1 MFLDSKNH
9 SIGHKIHHMHRNA
22 IYVLTISVAG
32 LIALG
37 LVMLFSTSAF
47 AQESHSNMYLFVKR
61 QGMWL
66 IVGLV
71 LAVAVCF
78 VDYHFWVKYWWV
90 FFSAAAFLLVLCFIP
105 PIGLRINGSS
115 RWISLGFG
123 VVQPSELAKV
133 ASIFFLAWWFSRK
146 NINFTSFKT
155 GLAYPLGIL
164 SVLMG
169 LIALEVDIGNSAL
182 IGGTAVAIL
191 FIAGAALR
199 WLGLL
204 ICGGLGTI
212 FLIAMNVSERQGRLL
227 AFMNPEKY
235 KLGEGLQQWQALIAF
250 GSGGV
255 EGLGLGEG
263 RQKMLYLP
271 YAHTD
276 FIFPMIGEELGLYAT
291 LLTVLAYLLIC
302 LCGSL
307 VASNA
312 KDDTGRLLGIGA
324 VTLITLQACV
334 NIGVTT
340 SLLPNKGMPL
350 PFISYGGS
358 NLVVCL
364 FLIGLLVNIHRQGRP
379 LISHFAPALTRPH
392 FEPRI

>member
-1 MFLDSKNH
+1 
-9 SIGHKIHHMHRNA
+9 MHRNA
-22 IYVLTISVAG
+22 IYVLTLSVAG

-47 AQESHSNMYLFVKR
+47 AEESKSDMYFFVKR

-66 IVGLV
+66 CVGLV
-71 LAVAVCF
+71 VAMVASF
-78 VDYHFWVKYWWV
+78 VDYHFWIKYWWA
-90 FFSAAAFLLVLCFIP
+90 FFAAAALLLVLCFIP

-115 RWISLGFG
+115 RWINLGFG
-123 VVQPSELAKV
+123 VVQPSELAKI
-133 ASIFFLAWWFSRK
+133 ASIFFLAWWFSRT
-146 NINFTSFKT
+146 NVSFSAFTT
-155 GLAYPLGIL
+155 GLAYPMGILGI
-164 SVLMG
+164 LMG
-169 LIALEVDIGNSAL
+169 LIVLEVDIGNTAL
-182 IGGTAVAIL
+182 IGGTAVAVL

-199 WLGLL
+199 WLGTL
-204 ICGGLGTI
+204 ICCGLGGI
-212 FLIAMNVSERQGRLL
+212 FLVAMNVSERQGRLL
-227 AFMNPEKY
+227 AFMHPEKY
-235 KLGEGLQQWQALIAF
+235 SLGEGLQQWQALIAF

-255 EGLGLGEG
+255 DGLGLGEG

-312 KDDTGRLLGIGA
+312 KDDVGRLLGIGA
-324 VTLITLQACV
+324 VIMITLQACV

-358 NLVVCL
+358 NMVVCL

-379 LISHFAPALTRPH
+379 LVSHFAPALTRPH

>member
-1 MFLDSKNH
+1 
-9 SIGHKIHHMHRNA
+9 MHRNA
-22 IYVLTISVAG
+22 IYVLTLSVAG

-47 AQESHSNMYLFVKR
+47 AEESHSDIYFFVKR

-66 IVGLV
+66 CVGLV
-71 LAVAVCF
+71 VAIVASF
-78 VDYHFWVKYWWV
+78 VNYHFWVKYWWA
-90 FFSAAAFLLVLCFIP
+90 FFAAAALLLVLCFIP
-105 PIGLRINGSS
+105 PIGLRINGSH
-115 RWISLGFG
+115 RWINVGFG
-123 VVQPSELAKV
+123 VVQPSEIAKI
-133 ASIFFLAWWFSRK
+133 ASIFFLAWWFSRTD
-146 NINFTSFKT
+146 ISFSAFTT
-155 GLAYPLGIL
+155 GLVFPMAIL
-164 SVLMG
+164 SMLMG
-169 LIALEVDIGNSAL
+169 LIVLEVDIGNTAL
-182 IGGTAVAIL
+182 IGGTAVAVL

-199 WLGLL
+199 WLGTL
-204 ICGGLGTI
+204 ICCGLGGI
-212 FLIAMNVSERQGRLL
+212 FLVAMNVSERQGRLL
-227 AFMNPEKY
+227 AFRNPEKY
-235 KLGEGLQQWQALIAF
+235 SLGEGLQQWQALIAF

-255 EGLGLGEG
+255 DGLGLGEG

-312 KDDTGRLLGIGA
+312 KDDVGRLLGIGA
-324 VTLITLQACV
+324 VIMITLQACV

-358 NLVVCL
+358 NMVVCL

-379 LISHFAPALTRPH
+379 LVSHFAPALTRPH

>member
-1 MFLDSKNH
+1 
-9 SIGHKIHHMHRNA
+9 MHRNA
-22 IYVLTISVAG
+22 IYVLTLSVAG

-47 AQESHSNMYLFVKR
+47 AEESHSDIYFFVKR

-66 IVGLV
+66 CVGLV
-71 LAVAVCF
+71 VAIVASF
-78 VDYHFWVKYWWV
+78 VNYHFWVKYWWA
-90 FFSAAAFLLVLCFIP
+90 FFAAAALLLVLCFIP
-105 PIGLRINGSS
+105 PIGLRINGSH
-115 RWISLGFG
+115 RWINVGFG
-123 VVQPSELAKV
+123 VVQPSELAKI
-133 ASIFFLAWWFSRK
+133 ASIFFLAWWFSRTD
-146 NINFTSFKT
+146 ISFSAFTT
-155 GLAYPLGIL
+155 GLVFPMGIL
-164 SVLMG
+164 SILMG
-169 LIALEVDIGNSAL
+169 LIVLEVDIGNTAL
-182 IGGTAVAIL
+182 IGGTAVAVL

-199 WLGLL
+199 WLGIL
-204 ICGGLGTI
+204 ICGGLGGI
-212 FLIAMNVSERQGRLL
+212 FLVAMNVSERQGRLL
-227 AFMNPEKY
+227 AFRNPEKY
-235 KLGEGLQQWQALIAF
+235 SLGEGLQQWQALIAF

-255 EGLGLGEG
+255 DGLGLGEG

-312 KDDTGRLLGIGA
+312 KDDVGRLLGIGA
-324 VTLITLQACV
+324 VIMITLQACV

-358 NLVVCL
+358 NMVVCL

-379 LISHFAPALTRPH
+379 LVSHFAPALTRPH